1 MFGDFKR
8 RLRDA
13 ALIEEALVKLAAVTE
28 PARLPAVLAEVD
40 RREAMLPSA
49 PTNRHGVDD
58 RVVNEVCDNC
68 GSPLVVVRSREGR
81 FCTSE
86 CAEAFELS

>member
-40 RREAMLPSA
+40 RREAMFKEGNGTGRPPRLEA
-49 PTNRHGVDD
+49 LEFVLDD
-58 RVVNEVCDNC
+58 
-68 GSPLVVVRSREGR
+68 VVRGR
-81 FCTSE
+81 
-86 CAEAFELS
+86 L

>member
-1 MFGDFKR
+1 MTVSTNVPR
-8 RLRDA
+8 ERWNQPHER
-13 ALIEEALVKLAAVTE
+13 EHLAAVLE
-28 PARLPAVLAEVD
+28 Q
-40 RREAMLPSA
+40 
-49 PTNRHGVDD
+49 RHGVDD

-68 GSPLVVVRSREGR
+68 GSPLVVVRSRAGR

>member
-28 PARLPAVLAEVD
+28 PARLPAVLAEL
-40 RREAMLPSA
+40 EALEF
-49 PTNRHGVDD
+49 VLDD
-58 RVVNEVCDNC
+58 
-68 GSPLVVVRSREGR
+68 VVRGR
-81 FCTSE
+81 
-86 CAEAFELS
+86 L

>member
-1 MFGDFKR
+1 MRKDSGR
-8 RLRDA
+8 PSEGWLQA
-13 ALIEEALVKLAAVTE
+13 H
-28 PARLPAVLAEVD
+28 PLPEQ
-40 RREAMLPSA
+40 
-49 PTNRHGVDD
+49 RHGVDD

-68 GSPLVVVRSREGR
+68 GSPLVVVRSRAGR

>member
-28 PARLPAVLAEVD
+28 PARLPAVLD
-40 RREAMLPSA
+40 RREAMFKERNGTGRPPRLEA
-49 PTNRHGVDD
+49 LEFVLDD
-58 RVVNEVCDNC
+58 
-68 GSPLVVVRSREGR
+68 VVRGR
-81 FCTSE
+81 
-86 CAEAFELS
+86 L

>member
-40 RREAMLPSA
+40 RREAMFKERNGTGRPPRLEA
-49 PTNRHGVDD
+49 LEFVLDD
-58 RVVNEVCDNC
+58 
-68 GSPLVVVRSREGR
+68 VVRER
-81 FCTSE
+81 
-86 CAEAFELS
+86 L

>member
-1 MFGDFKR
+1 MELNGVELDPHLAGR
-8 RLRDA
+8 IERWIGEIRAMYA
-13 ALIEEALVKLAAVTE
+13 AI
-28 PARLPAVLAEVD
+28 VD
-40 RREAMLPSA
+40 
-49 PTNRHGVDD
+49 GVDD

-68 GSPLVVVRSREGR
+68 GSPLVVVRSRAGR

>member
-28 PARLPAVLAEVD
+28 PARARLPAVLAEVD
-40 RREAMLPSA
+40 RREAMFKERNGTGRPPRLEA
-49 PTNRHGVDD
+49 LEFVLDD
-58 RVVNEVCDNC
+58 
-68 GSPLVVVRSREGR
+68 VVRGR
-81 FCTSE
+81 
-86 CAEAFELS
+86 L

>member
-1 MFGDFKR
+1 MR
-8 RLRDA
+8 HRLTWFEDQTLLSNVPPEVPQDTP
-13 ALIEEALVKLAAVTE
+13 ALE
-28 PARLPAVLAEVD
+28 
-40 RREAMLPSA
+40 PSA

>member
-1 MFGDFKR
+1 MNEERTREELAR
-8 RLRDA
+8 RIV
-13 ALIEEALVKLAAVTE
+13 ALQQHRY
-28 PARLPAVLAEVD
+28 PNSVD
-40 RREAMLPSA
+40 RWELAQLLKKW
-49 PTNRHGVDD
+49 NE
-58 RVVNEVCDNC
+58 NEVCDNC

>member
-1 MFGDFKR
+1 MS
-8 RLRDA
+8 DA
-13 ALIEEALVKLAAVTE
+13 TATTVGGTSMDRYWLQPDPTPGVVAQARYGISI
-28 PARLPAVLAEVD
+28 PARDLEG
-40 RREAMLPSA
+40 S
-49 PTNRHGVDD
+49 HGVDD

-68 GSPLVVVRSREGR
+68 GSPLVVVRSRAGR